1 MLSNDIVIV
10 SGLPRSGTSMM
21 MRMISGGGIEALTDQ
36 VRTADPDNPH
46 GYFEFEPVKATRQ
59 DASWVPSAQ
68 GKVVKLVH
76 ILLRDLPD
84 AYRYRVVMM
93 DRDLDEVIAS
103 QVKMLE
109 RSGKRGGQLAPDAL
123 KRVFASQ
130 LGAVREWM
138 DARPNFARLDVRYD
152 RVVAD
157 ARGEARRVAAF
168 LGIPEAADRMAAAV
182 DPALYR
188 NRRAPGG

>member
-1 MLSNDIVIV
+1 ML
-10 SGLPRSGTSMM
+10 
-21 MRMISGGGIEALTDQ
+21 RMISAGGIEALTDQ

-46 GYFEFEPVKATRQ
+46 GYFELEAVKKTRQ
-59 DASWVPSAQ
+59 DASWVADAQ

-93 DRDLDEVIAS
+93 ERDLDEVVAS
-103 QVKMLE
+103 QAKMLE
-109 RSGKRGGQLAPDAL
+109 RGGKRGGQMAPEAL

-130 LGAVREWM
+130 LAGVRAWM
-138 DARPNFARLDVRYD
+138 DARPNFSRLEVRYD

-157 ARGEARRVAAF
+157 PRGEAARVAAF
-168 LGIPEAADRMAAAV
+168 LGIPGAAERMAAAV
-182 DPALYR
+182 DPMLYR
-188 NRRAPGG
+188 NRRGSGR